1 MDKYGRNRRPGG
13 AVYELLT
20 VDTSGDDE
28 EAGKQ
33 EDEDAHMAMAMV
45 VKGKGKRRKH
55 KSKRVQSLG
64 FGAVLV
70 GEGDPVTSSS
80 SLEVVGLPSFK
91 DLIAPRRDEVGAGLR
106 LEPRVNVGEARAGVE
121 CAEGEGEVK
130 DGAFQRSGGEGVES
144 GQKSPSN
151 TESLRNLATGVVSTD
166 LVLLRSDSV
175 KETGSPG
182 FKEVRVNLGHEMS
195 RAGIVPSVDTIMIEN
210 ATIDGRVPELR
221 LMSPKDRL
229 SGRTSPVGVGIGGLS
244 GYSPRGASQ
253 REPLFS
259 SGSVVTELRQRA
271 VEKSPEP
278 LVQENGVEG
287 GAKAGIT
294 RVVSFKKQK
303 PDADSSYLGHVD
315 VIEQSSGYR
324 TPPLP
329 RPPLLTHE
337 TPHLTEWER
346 LMAAN
351 SEYPTVVD
359 ISPINYLRGEVQRG
373 SLSERHSSAGIQQRR
388 ERIYNTMFHVPWR
401 CELLIDV
408 GFFVCLDSFLSLFTV
423 MPARI
428 IMFLWQRI
436 LHWRQ
441 FQRPYAAELSDFASL
456 IILVLGVAVLQQA
469 DISFIYHY
477 IRGQATIKLY
487 VVFNVLEIFDKLCQ
501 SFGGDVLQILLNSAV
516 AIGDCP
522 PERLIKQW
530 AQFCL
535 DQSIAIATFLVHSLV
550 IMSQAI
556 TVSAAINSQNNAL
569 LTLLISNN
577 FAEIKSNV
585 FKRVGKENLHK
596 MAYHDT
602 VERFHIMAH
611 LLFVLA
617 QNIQN
622 SEDFWLWNF
631 AYNAGMVFL
640 CEVLVDVIKHSFLA
654 KFNEIKP
661 GAYSEFL
668 QALCK
673 QTLNSQSHEVHKTLH
688 FVPLAP
694 ACVVLR
700 VLIPLYAT
708 FLPQGPLLHRVAGI
722 FMLGGGT
729 YIILLALKILVGLGL
744 QMHAAWYLK
753 RCKHKEG
760 HHPHAD

>member
-1 MDKYGRNRRPGG
+1 MVIAMDTNFGKNRRGG
-13 AVYELLT
+13 AAYELLKI
-20 VDTSGDDE
+20 DTTGDD
-28 EAGKQ
+28 
-33 EDEDAHMAMAMV
+33 DEQASPPITAME
-45 VKGKGKRRKH
+45 VKLKVNKRRKH
-55 KSKRVQSLG
+55 KSRSHKSHHNTELAPLAEETTTSLG
-64 FGAVLV
+64 LVTIQDFVLPRTDGIIAVEPRIHVDFGEAQFQESAQEFQFESTNSADLRSLLTNGSVERPINLDL
-70 GEGDPVTSSS
+70 GLDTSSS
-80 SLEVVGLPSFK
+80 
-91 DLIAPRRDEVGAGLR
+91 
-106 LEPRVNVGEARAGVE
+106 
-121 CAEGEGEVK
+121 
-130 DGAFQRSGGEGVES
+130 
-144 GQKSPSN
+144 
-151 TESLRNLATGVVSTD
+151 
-166 LVLLRSDSV
+166 
-175 KETGSPG
+175 
-182 FKEVRVNLGHEMS
+182 
-195 RAGIVPSVDTIMIEN
+195 
-210 ATIDGRVPELR
+210 TIDGRLR
-221 LMSPKDRL
+221 
-229 SGRTSPVGVGIGGLS
+229 GLS
-244 GYSPRGASQ
+244 GQSSPVVNSIRGG
-253 REPLFS
+253 
-259 SGSVVTELRQRA
+259 SGTVFPELRQRTA
-271 VEKSPEP
+271 ADRSPDSP
-278 LVQENGVEG
+278 VQGNGAEG
-287 GAKAGIT
+287 SSKPT
-294 RVVSFKKQK
+294 LTKVVSFKKADGDGLEQLSGQK
-303 PDADSSYLGHVD
+303 TPPRTSLSSY
-315 VIEQSSGYR
+315 
-324 TPPLP
+324 
-329 RPPLLTHE
+329 E

-359 ISPINYLRGEVQRG
+359 ISPINYLRGEVERG
-373 SLSERHSSAGIQQRR
+373 SMSERHTSAGIQQRR

-428 IMFLWQRI
+428 LMFLWQRI
-436 LHWRQ
+436 IHWRE
-441 FQRPYAAELSDFASL
+441 FQRPHAAELTDFASL
-456 IILVLGVAVLQQA
+456 VILVLGVAVLQQA

-487 VVFNVLEIFDKLCQ
+487 VVFNCLEIFDKLCQ

-516 AIGDCP
+516 AIGECP
-522 PERLIKQW
+522 PEKLFKQW
-530 AQFCL
+530 AQFFL
-535 DQSIAIATFLVHSLV
+535 DESIAIASFLVHSLI

-556 TVSAAINSQNNAL
+556 TVSAAINSQSNAL

-585 FKRVGKENLHK
+585 FKRVSKENIHK

-611 LLFVLA
+611 LVFVLA

-622 SEDFWLWNF
+622 TEEFWLWSF
-631 AYNAGMVFL
+631 VSNAGMVLL

-708 FLPQGPLLHRVAGI
+708 FLPQGPFEQRVAAI
-722 FMLGGGT
+722 LILGGGT

-753 RCKHKEG
+753 RCKHKESDRD
-760 HHPHAD
+760 HPHAD

>member
-1 MDKYGRNRRPGG
+1 MDNYGRRRRTG
-13 AVYELLT
+13 VYELLT

-28 EAGKQ
+28 EVGRQ
-33 EDEDAHMAMAMV
+33 EEQSLPPTA
-45 VKGKGKRRKH
+45 KIKGKRRKH
-55 KSKRVQSLG
+55 KHRKMGQNIGFEMVLG
-64 FGAVLV
+64 
-70 GEGDPVTSSS
+70 E
-80 SLEVVGLPSFK
+80 K
-91 DLIAPRRDEVGAGLR
+91 DLGDV
-106 LEPRVNVGEARAGVE
+106 
-121 CAEGEGEVK
+121 AEENEL
-130 DGAFQRSGGEGVES
+130 
-144 GQKSPSN
+144 GQNSLLI
-151 TESLRNLATGVVSTD
+151 TENLRNLASGVPGPGVLHRELSLKSRSVETLISHGLEDKILDFGSEIRPEFVSSYD
-166 LVLLRSDSV
+166 KIYSD
-175 KETGSPG
+175 
-182 FKEVRVNLGHEMS
+182 
-195 RAGIVPSVDTIMIEN
+195 N
-210 ATIDGRVPELR
+210 ALNDGCAPDLR
-221 LMSPKDRL
+221 LSLPIDQ
-229 SGRTSPVGVGIGGLS
+229 SAGQTSLVAPDFNIVS
-244 GYSPRGASQ
+244 GYSPRGGQ
-253 REPLFS
+253 REPMFAPGQIS
-259 SGSVVTELRQRA
+259 TELRQRA
-271 VEKSPEP
+271 VEKLPSSP
-278 LVQENGVEG
+278 VQGNGVE
-287 GAKAGIT
+287 KHPIP
-294 RVVSFKKQK
+294 RLVSLKMQK
-303 PDADSSYLGHVD
+303 PDADPSYPGHVD
-315 VIEQSSGYR
+315 VVEQSLGSR
-324 TPPLP
+324 VPPLP
-329 RPPLLTHE
+329 RPLLSSYE

-351 SEYPTVVD
+351 SEYPAVVGL
-359 ISPINYLRGEVQRG
+359 SPINYLREEFQRG
-373 SLSERHSSAGIQQRR
+373 SLSERHPSHGIQQRR

-516 AIGDCP
+516 AIGDSP

-530 AQFCL
+530 AQFIL
-535 DQSIAIATFLVHSLV
+535 DQSIAIVSFLVHSLV

-585 FKRVGKENLHK
+585 FKRVAKENLHK

-622 SEDFWLWNF
+622 SEDTWLWNF
-631 AYNAGMVFL
+631 AYNAGMVVL

-661 GAYSEFL
+661 SAYSEFL

-673 QTLNSQSHEVHKTLH
+673 QTLNSHSHEVHKTLH

-708 FLPQGPLLHRVAGI
+708 FLPQGPLLHRVVGI
-722 FMLGGGT
+722 IILGGGT

-760 HHPHAD
+760 HHLHAD